1 MGVVAPQRL
10 GGDVKF
16 RPLSALLL
24 SGAALAGTLVTSTP
38 AHAYTRTCTAHQ
50 FRYDICFDGS
60 NDAFYVADMVADG
73 RRAVVRWNAHDGSG
87 RSGECHDS
95 NGALNGW
102 TVCDYDF
109 REGSDNYVAFIG
121 ATREGATGETY
132 DHSFL
137 VIGYITPR

>member
-1 MGVVAPQRL
+1 M
-10 GGDVKF
+10 KF
-16 RPLSALLL
+16 RPMSALLL
-24 SGAALAGTLVTSTP
+24 SGVALAGTIATSSP
-38 AHAYTRTCTAHQ
+38 AQAATRTCTADQ

-87 RSGECHDS
+87 RAGECHDS

-109 REGSDNYVAFIG
+109 KEGSDNYVAFMG
-121 ATREGATGETY
+121 STREGANGENK
-132 DHSFL
+132 DISFL
-137 VIGYITPR
+137 IIGYITPR